1 MLEYNRQ
8 SAPAYYIRAEA
19 FRLQHKHAAALD
31 DLRYCLAIDSAN
43 AQAHH
48 AAGLCLAEL
57 GEHVKAATHLTL
69 ALKNQRRPQVQTI
82 VCRGR
87 RYQS

>member
-1 MLEYNRQ
+1 MT
-8 SAPAYYIRAEA
+8 
-19 FRLQHKHAAALD
+19 HTC
-31 DLRYCLAIDSAN
+31 YCLAIDSAH